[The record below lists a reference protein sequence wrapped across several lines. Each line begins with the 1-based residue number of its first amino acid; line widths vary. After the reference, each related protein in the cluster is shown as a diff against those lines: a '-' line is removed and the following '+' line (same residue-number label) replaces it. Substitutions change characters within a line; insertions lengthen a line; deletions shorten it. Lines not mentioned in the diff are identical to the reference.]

1 MTTDPAGTLAGHLA
15 LDCTTLCHCWR
26 LERTDG
32 LVMGFTDHDR
42 TIVFEGVDYAPETGL
57 SASETVASLDM
68 SPGSAEVEGAL
79 SSDRLNEDDIEA
91 GRFDGAT
98 VETFLVNWRDP
109 AERMSLRKAV
119 IGRITRADGRFLA
132 ELESPARALDR
143 PNGRHLR
150 RVCDAELGD
159 ARCGADVTGGDF
171 NAAGSVIDM
180 PAPATIRVNGLDSF
194 DPGWFAHGVL
204 EWGDGSDAGRRLRIV
219 DHRRDGEA
227 VLLVLEG
234 DGPAAQPG
242 TSFAV
247 RAGCDRR
254 FVTCREKF
262 GNSINFRGF
271 PHLPGN
277 DAAYGYVTDG
287 GNFDGGVLVP

>member
-234 DGPAAQPG
+234 DGSAAQPG

>member
-42 TIVFEGVDYAPETGL
+42 AIAFEGVDHVPETGL

-79 SSDRLNEDDIEA
+79 SSDRLSENDIDA

-180 PAPATIRVNGLDSF
+180 PAPATIRVNGMDSF
-194 DPGWFAHGVL
+194 DPGWFAQGVL